1 MARVLLIGGNR
12 NSANLISLYL
22 IGAGHEVREAFP
34 DRDPAWSLD
43 LYRPQVIILEAGLSD
58 KACLELINRSR
69 QMEPIPP
76 IILITTAGSEGECRM
91 LLRAGARDL
100 VLKTPFYQ
108 NKLVELV
115 DRYTQPRP
123 ANPLPADR
131 SGTQPSLFEELERR
145 SPRAVIRALGV

>member
-12 NSANLISLYL
+12 NSANLINLYL
-22 IGAGHEVREAFP
+22 AGAGHEVREAFP

-43 LYRPQVIILEAGLSD
+43 LYQPQVIILEAALQD

-69 QMEPIPP
+69 QMEPVPP
-76 IILITTAGSEGECRM
+76 IVLIATAGKEEECRM

-108 NKLVELV
+108 NKLVALV
-115 DRYTQPRP
+115 HRYTQPRP
-123 ANPLPADR
+123 ANPWLTDR
-131 SGTQPSLFEELERR
+131 SGVQPSLFEGLERR
-145 SPRAVIRALGV
+145 SPRAVTGNMGV